1 MRRSKQ
7 LTGNAVISMDNGT
20 RLGVVKDVYLD
31 AGLTQVVGLYL
42 GSEGMFTRRKDLL
55 IPFPVI
61 NLLGQDAILVAH
73 AEVLTDTTQYKAV
86 KEWIRWDRLHGRLMT
101 TAGGTRVGRIDD
113 VLLDEEG
120 GVCGFMLYNLEVDGP
135 LAKTYTIMSDALLDI
150 GSLDLELNV
159 PIKIDFAKAEEMS
172 WELIPLVL

>member
-1 MRRSKQ
+1 
-7 LTGNAVISMDNGT
+7 
-20 RLGVVKDVYLD
+20 
-31 AGLTQVVGLYL
+31 
-42 GSEGMFTRRKDLL
+42 
-55 IPFPVI
+55 
-61 NLLGQDAILVAH
+61 
-73 AEVLTDTTQYKAV
+73 
-86 KEWIRWDRLHGRLMT
+86 
-101 TAGGTRVGRIDD
+101 
-113 VLLDEEG
+113 LLDEEG